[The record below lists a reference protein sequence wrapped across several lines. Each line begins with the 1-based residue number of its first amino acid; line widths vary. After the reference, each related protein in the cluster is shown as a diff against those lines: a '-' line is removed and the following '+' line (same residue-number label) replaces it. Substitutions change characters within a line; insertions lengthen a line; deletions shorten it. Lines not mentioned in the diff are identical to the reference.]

1 VRVLLQKGGRFDAKD
16 AEEGAMDATAFSPSV
31 HSRGMSDSVCRRAK
45 RANHLATFA
54 HPLRPL
60 RQILVHGNMRKLDE
74 KAPA

>member
-1 VRVLLQKGGRFDAKD
+1 LLLQKEERFDAKD
-16 AEEGAMDATAFSPSV
+16 AKEGAMDATASSPSV
-31 HSRGMSDSVCRRAK
+31 HSRGMSDSVCWRAK

-60 RQILVHGNMRKLDE
+60 RQILLRGSMRKLDE